1 MARTGTNAHSTLD
14 FEARTETVFSWIR
27 DHTRAIG
34 MAAAA
39 IVVLAAGSWLY
50 LRTRAN
56 QETRAT
62 DSLGRAAQS
71 IEAGNPALAQS
82 DLERLVRRYP
92 DTYAG
97 RQAVLLLSEVL
108 FSAGKYQQGITELER
123 AAAVSDDQG
132 VAATAEAQI
141 GAGYEEMKKYGEA
154 ATHYE
159 KAATKAR
166 FQTDKLLF
174 RASAARAHTNAGNKD
189 AAIKIWSELAADE
202 TSPVAGEARIRLG
215 ELKAR
220 VARQS

>member
-1 MARTGTNAHSTLD
+1 MDSRSHPGDRNGGGRDSRARGGLLALPSHARESGNA
-14 FEARTETVFSWIR
+14 R
-27 DHTRAIG
+27 DGQSR
-34 MAAAA
+34 
-39 IVVLAAGSWLY
+39 
-50 LRTRAN
+50 
-56 QETRAT
+56 
-62 DSLGRAAQS
+62 RAAQS